1 MKKENIIGV
10 VVYLVILVLAVIFGL
25 TVIQDH
31 FSAAMMS
38 SGAYVGFVIGA
49 LVSGIIVNAILYELG
64 HIIGAKASHY
74 IITSVNILG
83 FEWYRQDNK
92 FKFHF
97 HSFDGLSGETK
108 IAPQEGK
115 EAESN
120 PRWYLL
126 LGTIIYAV
134 EIILIIVFFSIYRN
148 AWVNEGQEWVS
159 NVVYFFLIVG
169 VVGAVIVVY
178 NILPFRLDSLNDG
191 YKLTMTSNKVNRTA
205 YNALLRSD
213 YLISQGAT
221 DVEIP
226 VFDQITNFTAD
237 LNLNKVYV
245 LLDQKQYDEAES
257 LLDQIIDSKKTV
269 SEKTYIRTYAQKI
282 YINLF
287 TKTLEESK
295 TYYDE
300 NVDQETRRLISK
312 DNSMVSIRAYIL
324 MSGLLDRSQSECE
337 LTINKV
343 KKAFKNTPDNR
354 KEMERNLYNEAIL
367 KVDEL
372 HPEWGLKEHILQ
384 ETSIKK
390 K

>member
-1 MKKENIIGV
+1 MKKENILGV
-10 VVYLVILVLAVIFGL
+10 IVYLVILVLAVVFGL
-25 TVIQDH
+25 TVIRDH
-31 FSAAMMS
+31 YSYAYMS
-38 SGAYVGFVIGA
+38 TGQYVGFVFGA
-49 LVSGIIVNAILYELG
+49 LVAGILINAILYELG

-74 IITSVNILG
+74 IITSVNVLG
-83 FEWYRQDNK
+83 FEWYRVDTK

-97 HSFDGLSGETK
+97 KSFDGLTGETK
-108 IAPQEGK
+108 ITPQEGK

-126 LGTIIYAV
+126 LGTIIYAI
-134 EIILIIVFFSIYRN
+134 EIIVVIIFFSIYRN
-148 AWVNEGQEWVS
+148 EAGWVS
-159 NVVYFFLIVG
+159 NMVYFFLIVG

-245 LLDQKQYDEAES
+245 LLDQKNYEEAEV
-257 LLDQIIDSKKTV
+257 LLDQIIESKKTV
-269 SEKTYIRTYAQKI
+269 SEKTYIRTFAQKI

-287 TKTLEESK
+287 TKSLEESK

-337 LTINKV
+337 LTINRV

-384 ETSIKK
+384 ETSTKK

>member
-1 MKKENIIGV
+1 MKKENILGII
-10 VVYLVILVLAVIFGL
+10 VYLVILVLAVIFGL
-25 TVIQDH
+25 TVIQTH
-31 FSAAMMS
+31 FVDAYMTT
-38 SGAYVGFVIGA
+38 GQYVGFVIGA
-49 LVSGIIVNAILYELG
+49 LVAGIIFNAILYELG

-74 IITSVNILG
+74 IITSVNVLG
-83 FEWYRQDNK
+83 FGWYLEGGK

-97 HSFDGLSGETK
+97 KGFDGLTGETK
-108 IAPQEGK
+108 ITPQEGK

-126 LGTIIYAV
+126 LGTILYAI
-134 EIILIIVFFSIYRN
+134 EIIVIIVFFSIYRN
-148 AWVNEGQEWVS
+148 EAGWVS
-159 NVVYFFLIVG
+159 NFVYFFLIVG

-191 YKLTMTSNKVNRTA
+191 YKLTMTSNKANRTA

-213 YLISQGAT
+213 YLIAQGAK

-226 VFDQITNFTAD
+226 VFDEITNFTAD

-245 LLDQKQYDEAES
+245 LLEAKNYAEAEA

-287 TKTLEESK
+287 TKSLEESH
-295 TYYDE
+295 TYYEE

-343 KKAFKNTPDNR
+343 KKAFKNTPDSR
-354 KEMERNLYNEAIL
+354 KEMERSLYNEAIL

-372 HPEWGLKEHILQ
+372 HPEWGLKEHLLQ
-384 ETSIKK
+384 ESVAKK